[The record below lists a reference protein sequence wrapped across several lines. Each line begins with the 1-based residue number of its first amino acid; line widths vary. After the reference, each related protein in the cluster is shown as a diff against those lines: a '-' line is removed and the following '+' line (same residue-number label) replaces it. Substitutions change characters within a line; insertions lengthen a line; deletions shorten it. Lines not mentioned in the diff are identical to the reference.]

1 MSQWALHFLCHET
14 SYNEDIDLFWM
25 WSMRNILGNPKS
37 FCLNH
42 SAETISAFSVSE
54 GVTARLPLHT
64 PSQKKHGA
72 ISIHSV
78 ENTDWWRTG
87 KALRIVFS
95 PVPASDVCHLCF
107 LVPDRG
113 RKPWRVPHP
122 RSVPVLPHAPG
133 TDCPGCVSRWT
144 SRRWRGCRSLS
155 GWNESHTCL
164 ENRVNYP
171 ESQNINMSRTIDTND
186 KMLIR
191 DSVHMRR
198 LFI

>member
-1 MSQWALHFLCHET
+1 MEQ
-14 SYNEDIDLFWM
+14 
-25 WSMRNILGNPKS
+25 
-37 FCLNH
+37 
-42 SAETISAFSVSE
+42 SVF
-54 GVTARLPLHT
+54 
-64 PSQKKHGA
+64 
-72 ISIHSV
+72 SV
-78 ENTDWWRTG
+78 ENTDWRRTG

-164 ENRVNYP
+164 EHRVNYP

-191 DSVHMRR
+191 DSVHMRC
-198 LFI
+198 LVNISYIYFYIFNIFNIEVYILNCLYLSFYVS